1 MESAIF
7 GGALAIAS
15 AIYLGLNAI
24 ARAIK
29 TRTVNVVFQNG
40 ITAVIRNDSN

>member
-7 GGALAIAS
+7 GGALAIAL
-15 AIYLGLNAI
+15 ALYIGLESI

-29 TRTVNVVFQNG
+29 TRTVNVVFKNG
-40 ITAVIRNDSN
+40 ITAVIRNDNN